1 VVAEAIVYRDLI
13 FALRQLRSS
22 PGFLLAAVATLALG
36 TGANIAIFT
45 LVDSI
50 LLRPLP
56 FPQQEQLM
64 RIEGSPENA
73 DATLFPKGWIR
84 ALDQHSAAFA
94 SISGFGPDIESNVG
108 DASSTERLF
117 GAQVMANAF
126 NALQL
131 HPAAGRFF
139 ARDDAIGGH
148 DPVVVL
154 SYGFWMERFG
164 GSRAAIGQTIRI
176 DGVSRHILGV
186 MPAGMHFPYADTQFL
201 TPVTF
206 KANDA
211 IDAWADFNLRAFGRL
226 RPGMTAAQAQ
236 AELRRQ
242 HGLLLPLFP
251 WVMPDGWAAHTTVVP
266 LLESEVGPMRPRLLL
281 LFAAV
286 GLILLIACA
295 NVANLMLARAAGRE
309 REMAIRGALGASRAR
324 LLRQLLAESVVLAL
338 LAGVAGIIAAAF
350 SLRAFTGLLPAN
362 TPRLAEVSLGWHVL
376 AFAAA
381 ASIFAGLLF
390 GLIPALRMAAPQSG
404 DSLHSGSR
412 SVAGKPGQFRESLA
426 LVVGQIALS
435 VLVVTAAGLMLH
447 SLWNLMQVNPGFRAT
462 RVVTAEVSL
471 DADTCPSIISGGSLG
486 TPGHCWAFFNTL
498 LDRLRGLPGLEN
510 VALTGSLP
518 LNGNEGNFVF
528 DAEGHPRAARQIAF
542 VGTARAVSP
551 GYFAALGLNLLRGRL
566 LGAQDASGASHAVV
580 IDEKMAQ
587 ELWPNQDPLGK
598 HIINVAAEKTPG
610 VWNAQYSLEVVGV
623 VSNTHEGSVASS
635 YGMEIYEP
643 MIPLLEMP
651 SMYVLLRT
659 PASAEQAADELRQ
672 AVAAI
677 DPLVPVTRVRTL
689 EQVVG
694 ATQSAARSLTLLLLA
709 FGGLAVIIGAVG
721 VYSLIAY
728 VVSWRTREI
737 GIRLALGA
745 QRWQIIGAVVR
756 QGLLL
761 ALSGSAVGFLA
772 SALAA
777 RLLRGFLF
785 NVQALDPITLCAV
798 TLLMTLLALAA
809 AWVPAQRAANVD
821 PIKTL
826 RLE

>member
-1 VVAEAIVYRDLI
+1 MIRDLI
-13 FALRQLRSS
+13 FAMRQLKSA

-56 FPQQEQLM
+56 FPQQERLM

-73 DATLFPKGWIR
+73 DAILFPKGWIR
-84 ALDQHSAAFA
+84 TFEQHSAAFA
-94 SISGFGPDIESNVG
+94 AISGFGADTESNVG
-108 DASSTERLF
+108 DTSSTQRVF
-117 GAQVMANAF
+117 GAEVMANAF
-126 NALQL
+126 DALELQ
-131 HPAAGRFF
+131 PAAGRFF
-139 ARDDAIGGH
+139 APGDGIAGH
-148 DPVVVL
+148 DPVLVL
-154 SYGFWMERFG
+154 SYGFWIERFG
-164 GSRAAIGQTIRI
+164 GSPGAIGGTIRI
-176 DGVSRHILGV
+176 DGVSRRILGV
-186 MPAGMHFPYADTQFL
+186 MPSGVRFPYTDTQFL

-211 IDAWADFNLRAFGRL
+211 LDAWEEFNLRAFGRL
-226 RPGMTAAQAQ
+226 RPGVTPAQAQ
-236 AELRRQ
+236 AELRRL
-242 HGLLLPLFP
+242 HNLLLPLFP
-251 WVMPDGWAAHTTVVP
+251 WVMPDAWAANMTVVP

-295 NVANLMLARAAGRE
+295 NVANLMLARATGRE

-324 LLRQLLAESVVLAL
+324 LLRQLLAESVVLGL
-338 LAGVAGIIAAAF
+338 LAGVTGTLAAAF
-350 SLRAFTGLLPAN
+350 SLRVLIGLLPAN

-376 AFAAA
+376 AFAVA
-381 ASIFAGLLF
+381 ASILAGLLF
-390 GLIPALRMAAPQSG
+390 GLIPALRMAAPQLG
-404 DSLHSGSR
+404 DALHAGAR
-412 SVAGKPGQFRESLA
+412 TVAGKTGQFRESMA

-447 SLWNLMQVNPGFRAT
+447 SLWNLMQVNPGFGAT

-471 DADTCPSIISGGSLG
+471 DADTCPSIISGGRLG

-498 LDRLRGLPGLEN
+498 LDRLRGLPSLEN
-510 VALTGSLP
+510 VALSGSLP
-518 LNGNEGNFVF
+518 LNGIEGNFVF
-528 DAEGHPRAARQIAF
+528 DAEGHPRAARQLAF
-542 VGTARAVSP
+542 VATARTVSP
-551 GYFAALGLNLLRGRL
+551 GYFGALGLSLLRGRL
-566 LGAQDASGASHAVV
+566 LDAQDASGASHAVV
-580 IDEKMAQ
+580 IDQKMAE

-610 VWNAQYSLEVVGV
+610 VWNAQYALEVVGV
-623 VSNTHEGSVASS
+623 VGNTHEGSVASS
-635 YGMEIYEP
+635 YVMEIYEP
-643 MIPLLEMP
+643 MILLLEDP

-659 PASAEQAADELRQ
+659 SATTQQAANELRQ
-672 AVAAI
+672 TVAAI
-677 DPLVPVTRVRTL
+677 NPLVPVTRVRTL
-689 EQVVG
+689 QEVVG
-694 ATQSAARSLTLLLLA
+694 ATQSAARSLTILLLA
-709 FGGLAVIIGAVG
+709 FGGLAVAIGGVG

-745 QRWQIIGAVVR
+745 QRWHVVWSVVR
-756 QGLLL
+756 QGLQL
-761 ALSGSAVGFLA
+761 ALAGSTMGFLA

-785 NVQALDPITLCAV
+785 NVQALDPITFCAV
-798 TLLMTLLALAA
+798 ALLMILLAVAA
-809 AWVPAQRAANVD
+809 AWIPAQRAANVD

-826 RLE
+826 RME